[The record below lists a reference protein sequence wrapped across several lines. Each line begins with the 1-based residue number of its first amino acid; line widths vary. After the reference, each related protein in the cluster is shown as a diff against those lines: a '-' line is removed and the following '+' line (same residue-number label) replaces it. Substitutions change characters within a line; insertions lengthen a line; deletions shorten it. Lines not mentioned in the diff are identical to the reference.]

1 MTNAVTKAWATLL
14 GSQRELFISLAR
26 AERIPSCLS
35 PSKIC
40 LRSFLPYILI
50 ILEVWPPGP
59 SATRGSFL
67 ERQNMGPHCRPTQSE
82 GLEVGLSTGCLHT
95 SWGILPSQTK
105 KDSSLRLNPHLSSR
119 SPCLHHRAS
128 SWSHFSTSNSLSQ
141 LALDFSSVLLS
152 SLIVEVVAFTAQS
165 HEIHWFSTPSAHWNH
180 IYKDKCLAPTPRN
193 SDLIC
198 LGCCL
203 GKGIF

>member
-1 MTNAVTKAWATLL
+1 MLTNAVTKAWATLL

-35 PSKIC
+35 ASKIC

-105 KDSSLRLNPHLSSR
+105 KDSSLRLNRTSAPDPLAFTTV
-119 SPCLHHRAS
+119 LHHVPISPPA
-128 SWSHFSTSNSLSQ
+128 TLS
-141 LALDFSSVLLS
+141 LS
-152 SLIVEVVAFTAQS
+152 SLLTFPL
-165 HEIHWFSTPSAHWNH
+165 FSF
-180 IYKDKCLAPTPRN
+180 LA
-193 SDLIC
+193 
-198 LGCCL
+198 
-203 GKGIF
+203 